1 MTPKRKHIVLSSLG
15 LCTASW
21 LFPTH
26 GNAALALHEQLPE
39 DSNAIREQIVA
50 EVLSS
55 YYSPLATLE
64 DLEPLKQSNKPI
76 KYKIKPGD
84 TLSEI
89 AKQYDLPT
97 RRLATFNQI
106 HDIHSIRA
114 GHMLNIPYQV
124 REVRIAEGQNLAS
137 LAKKYEVSRALIVKL
152 NPDLTKTDGE
162 VYTGQIVKV
171 PRAMT
176 VSEPPPTKRKHPKN
190 DNNHVQLASRGTG
203 NADKGDE
210 TFSSVGANVSGTFA
224 WPVGG
229 QLTSGYGNR
238 HGRLHHGI
246 DIWNEQEANTPI
258 KAAASGVVSR
268 AGHAGNYGNLVVID
282 HGDGWSTYYAHLR
295 LIQVSKG
302 QHITTGQRIGYMGMT
317 GNATGYHL
325 HFEVRQNDQS
335 LDPLH
340 VLP

>member
-1 MTPKRKHIVLSSLG
+1 MAPKRKHIVLSSLG

-21 LFPTH
+21 LFPTQGH
-26 GNAALALHEQLPE
+26 TVFALNEPLPE
-39 DSNAIREQIVA
+39 DSNAVREQIVA
-50 EVLSS
+50 EALTR

-64 DLEPLKQSNKPI
+64 HLEPLKQSNKPI

-89 AKQYDLPT
+89 AKQYDLST
-97 RRLATFNQI
+97 ERLAAFNRI
-106 HDIHSIRA
+106 RDIHTISA
-114 GHMLNIPYQV
+114 GHTLNIPYQV
-124 REVRIAEGQNLAS
+124 REIRITEGQNLSS
-137 LAKKYEVSRALIVKL
+137 LAKKYEVSQALIMKL
-152 NPDLTKTDGE
+152 NPNLTRMKGE
-162 VYTGQIVKV
+162 VYIGQIVNV

-176 VSEPPPTKRKHPKN
+176 VSEPPPAKQRHPKEYKN
-190 DNNHVQLASRGTG
+190 EMQLASRGSK
-203 NADKGDE
+203 NSKDE
-210 TFSSVGANVSGTFA
+210 ETSSVTAATFSGTFA

-238 HGRLHHGI
+238 NGRLHHGI

-268 AGHAGNYGNLVVID
+268 AGYAGNYGNLIVID
-282 HGDGWSTYYAHLR
+282 HGDGWSTYYAHLSR
-295 LIQVSKG
+295 IQVSKG
-302 QHITTGQRIGYMGMT
+302 QHITTGQRIGYMGKT

-325 HFEVRQNDQS
+325 HFEVRQNGRS